1 MLRIIRYAAVALIAV
16 LVLGSLAVGLG
27 WLQSGSRVAPP
38 AGGPVIAQFN
48 LIDQKNRPVSDRD
61 VVGRPSV
68 MFFGFTY
75 CPEVCPTTLTSLT
88 ALLGKMGA
96 DADRLGVFF
105 VTVDPERDT
114 PDALGKYLSQFD
126 PRIRGLTG
134 AAGFVDDLGTLQ
146 HRKQTGLSWRFKIGL
161 TTLLACIAAWVL
173 YDQIDVESVN
183 VPWAGRYELGL
194 AYLPIAVA
202 AIVATTS
209 AVAVSD
215 GLDALTGGTT
225 LIAFIAYGI
234 IAFIQG
240 QEFVATF
247 AFTIAGANLGFVWY
261 NAHPAMVFM
270 GDTGALALGSSL
282 AIIALMTG
290 QWLLLPIIGI
300 VFVIEALSNIVQ
312 IGYYRLSGGKRFFK
326 RAPFHM
332 HLELSGWAETQIVTR
347 AWLISIAA
355 AMLGVAFA
363 LAVPE

>member
-1 MLRIIRYAAVALIAV
+1 MIHALISGVVAFGISLALGWPILGYLRRQKSGKSISEYQAESHQMKAGTPTFGGLMIWAPTFLVTAVAVDWWEHQSIL
-16 LVLGSLAVGLG
+16 LPLAM
-27 WLQSGSRVAPP
+27 
-38 AGGPVIAQFN
+38 I
-48 LIDQKNRPVSDRD
+48 
-61 VVGRPSV
+61 
-68 MFFGFTY
+68 
-75 CPEVCPTTLTSLT
+75 
-88 ALLGKMGA
+88 
-96 DADRLGVFF
+96 
-105 VTVDPERDT
+105 
-114 PDALGKYLSQFD
+114 
-126 PRIRGLTG
+126 GLTG